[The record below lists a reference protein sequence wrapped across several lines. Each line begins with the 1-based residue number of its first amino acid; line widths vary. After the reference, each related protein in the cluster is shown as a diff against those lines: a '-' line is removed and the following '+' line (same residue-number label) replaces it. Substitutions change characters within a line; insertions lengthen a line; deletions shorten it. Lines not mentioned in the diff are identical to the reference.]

1 MKIIYIV
8 VAVLGL
14 LPIFIHSQITTYSKL
29 VEEDTLAN
37 YNGNDIF
44 EIDGFFYIVSG
55 VIQRFD
61 SLPSEVRTGF
71 SKISVDGDTVFN
83 KILTKI
89 RPSGP
94 GVDGSSEYYDGKFY
108 IGGDVQGE
116 ADYELNGI
124 LTEIN
129 EWGDT
134 LRHFISDTLG
144 IESIRDLAIYDNHIY
159 TSGFARQT
167 YSGIQPVWRVIRKLD
182 MDFNVIW
189 ELFDTSIYDGEIPL
203 NDGWTIN
210 IVNDKIL
217 IGGRTDAYETK
228 AGYILELTLDG
239 EFIRDTIFLNPV
251 GNPPGDWNSSI
262 NIRPHPS
269 GGYVFMMGCEQANTA
284 SDNYYNYYMV
294 KLSEEFDI
302 EWTYIFGAGAVED
315 KIINNFRVLADGSII
330 GCGVNYAHP
339 SDIDQNKMAWIFKL
353 SAEGEI
359 IWERNF
365 HGNPNP
371 LVYPGVTLSDIIATS
386 DGGYATSGHYWQY
399 TGLPGG
405 RADLWLLKL
414 DENGCLTPGCTDALV
429 IVGIEDSFPDDG
441 MLDVVEKFFT
451 LSPNP
456 TTDYAT
462 ASFYNPISRK
472 ASTLVLSSLCGQEI
486 VRIDMASGQRVINLP
501 LADLMSGIYLV
512 SYMSEGRILQS
523 ERLVVE

>member
-1 MKIIYIV
+1 
-8 VAVLGL
+8 
-14 LPIFIHSQITTYSKL
+14 
-29 VEEDTLAN
+29 
-37 YNGNDIF
+37 
-44 EIDGFFYIVSG
+44 
-55 VIQRFD
+55 
-61 SLPSEVRTGF
+61 
-71 SKISVDGDTVFN
+71 
-83 KILTKI
+83 
-89 RPSGP
+89 
-94 GVDGSSEYYDGKFY
+94 
-108 IGGDVQGE
+108 
-116 ADYELNGI
+116 
-124 LTEIN
+124 
-129 EWGDT
+129 
-134 LRHFISDTLG
+134 
-144 IESIRDLAIYDNHIY
+144 
-159 TSGFARQT
+159 
-167 YSGIQPVWRVIRKLD
+167 
-182 MDFNVIW
+182 
-189 ELFDTSIYDGEIPL
+189 
-203 NDGWTIN
+203 
-210 IVNDKIL
+210 
-217 IGGRTDAYETK
+217 
-228 AGYILELTLDG
+228 
-239 EFIRDTIFLNPV
+239 
-251 GNPPGDWNSSI
+251 
-262 NIRPHPS
+262 
-269 GGYVFMMGCEQANTA
+269 
-284 SDNYYNYYMV
+284 MV